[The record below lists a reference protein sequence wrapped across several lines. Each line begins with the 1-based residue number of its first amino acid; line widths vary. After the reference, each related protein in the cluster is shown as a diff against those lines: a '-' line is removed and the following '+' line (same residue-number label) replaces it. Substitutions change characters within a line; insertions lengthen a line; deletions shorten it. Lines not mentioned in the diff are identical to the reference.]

1 MPSTTETCQASAF
14 EAVLTE
20 YLQSKVGTIPVRI
33 WGDND
38 QTLQSAPVAVYCH
51 AEKET
56 APELGRQIL
65 KAAVTVRTAATVD
78 TDRKQLDDKCAAVE
92 ALLHTADLDMG
103 TGCAIVIEGWGPVQ
117 ITSDNFIARSCSLRA
132 FIHF

>member
-1 MPSTTETCQASAF
+1 MD
-14 EAVLTE
+14 
-20 YLQSKVGTIPVRI
+20 YLDQTAPLEHALESFLQTRLGEIPVRV
-33 WGDND
+33 WGDNSEVL
-38 QTLQSAPVAVYCH
+38 QTAPVAVYCH

-78 TDRKQLDDKCAAVE
+78 TDRKQLDGKCAAVE
-92 ALLHTADLDMG
+92 ALLHTADLPLG
-103 TGCAIVIEGWGPVQ
+103 TGCALSIDGWGAVSV
-117 ITSDNFIARSCSLRA
+117 TSDSFLVRSLNFRV